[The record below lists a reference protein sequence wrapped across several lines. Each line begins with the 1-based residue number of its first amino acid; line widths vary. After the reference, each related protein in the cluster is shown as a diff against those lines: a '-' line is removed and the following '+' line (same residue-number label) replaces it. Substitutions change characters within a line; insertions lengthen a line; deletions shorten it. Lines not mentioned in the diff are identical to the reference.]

1 MITLGV
7 DLASQ
12 PADTAAC
19 RVRWREAVAEVD
31 EPELGLDNDRLLE
44 LFGDADKIGIDS
56 PFGWPDP
63 FVEALCS
70 YRDGGPWPPYS
81 LAQLRFRETD
91 RHVRRLTGK
100 QPLSPSTG
108 WLLFVTLRAAR
119 LLSRVGERIDRSGRG
134 RFVEVYPAA
143 ALRRW
148 GLRPTDF
155 LATPPLRLP
164 TRVRTAC
171 EASPHALE
179 ALIAAVIARAA
190 ALGLCEP
197 IPRGKI
203 RIATREGWIALPKPG
218 TLEQLI

>member
-70 YRDGGPWPPYS
+70 YRDGEPWPPYS
-81 LAQLRFRETD
+81 LASSASARPIVTS
-91 RHVRRLTGK
+91 GG
-100 QPLSPSTG
+100 SPAS
-108 WLLFVTLRAAR
+108 
-119 LLSRVGERIDRSGRG
+119 SR
-134 RFVEVYPAA
+134 
-143 ALRRW
+143 
-148 GLRPTDF
+148 
-155 LATPPLRLP
+155 
-164 TRVRTAC
+164 
-171 EASPHALE
+171 
-179 ALIAAVIARAA
+179 
-190 ALGLCEP
+190 
-197 IPRGKI
+197 
-203 RIATREGWIALPKPG
+203 
-218 TLEQLI
+218 